1 MFGCKKTDAPD
12 VQPVLNTFTA
22 DTGTYRPA
30 DILMLTSKNKLT
42 FDTLTINVG
51 GKNTLLVKTDDFHA
65 GLIVPVVLSGWY
77 NIDSITLKATNT
89 PKFYVGNYTAITNA
103 ATTVTTTVASINTTL
118 SNLQKNIFKNAVSS
132 SDIAFGQQLLQQI
145 SQNFSALTADQQML
159 YAYKVQNL
167 SQDFNDLNQS
177 TLDPNYTTFG
187 VQDDNGANQIAK
199 EEAVI
204 DARIAKYTKAQKAF
218 KASLAL
224 ALVSTPWPPVSLFF
238 AVITLGNAFECLANS
253 VSVKQAITVA
263 ENTAVVAESFTTS
276 SSNITTNGGISSLLS
291 IPSALLRTLKASDI
305 SNSSNTEAVK
315 LGTEL
320 NDASTNDQQFVT
332 GFASLQSKFPKLT
345 TGITNAY
352 TSISNTLSNTAKEVT
367 TTFKSKLLAITNVS
381 NPNIQVT
388 ATDDG
393 ANGLNITATNPS
405 KNITANTPYTID
417 ITYAQPYVGNT
428 IKVTQQATFKNRLQR
443 GDTAYGGIIIFL
455 DSTLQHGLVCS
466 ITDQSTSA
474 VWDASSNITSTNYNP
489 TPTGATGTNLGTGAT
504 NTTQIIAVLGNDGV
518 AANLCRNYTGGGY
531 TDWFLPSA
539 SELYY
544 LYDIRD
550 VVFGLNKNRYW
561 TSSEI
566 NNFAYFVDFNIT
578 GSSPFNNDLK
588 NSTHYVR
595 AVRAF

>member
-77 NIDSITLKATNT
+77 NIDSITLNATNT
-89 PKFYVGNYTAITNA
+89 PKFYVGNYTAITDA

-187 VQDDNGANQIAK
+187 VQDDNGANQIAN

-204 DARIAKYTKAQKAF
+204 DARVAKYTKAQKAF

-224 ALVSTPWPPVSLFF
+224 ALVTPPPADIFF
-238 AVITLGNAFECLANS
+238 AVITLGNAFDCFANS
-253 VSVKQAITVA
+253 VSVKQAVTVS

-276 SSNITTNGGISSLLS
+276 SSNITTSGGISSLLS

-428 IKVTQQATFKNRLQR
+428 IKVTQQATFKNGLQI
-443 GDTAYGGIIIFL
+443 GDTAYGGIIFYI
-455 DSTLQHGLVCS
+455 DATGQHGLVCAT
-466 ITDQSTSA
+466 TDQSTGT
-474 VWDASSNITSTNYNP
+474 VWAYSSNA
-489 TPTGATGTNLGTGAT
+489 TGATGTDIGTGAA
-504 NTTQIIAVLGNDGV
+504 NTTQIISVLGSNGV
-518 AANLCRNYTGGGY
+518 AASLCRNYRGGGY
-531 TDWFLPSA
+531 TDWFLPS
-539 SELYY
+539 LG
-544 LYDIRD
+544 DITQMYI
-550 VVFGLNKNRYW
+550 G
-561 TSSEI
+561 I
-566 NNFAYFVDFNIT
+566 NNRFGYSYYWSSTDNGAFAWLMYLPVGGPKFLAKT
-578 GSSPFNNDLK
+578 
-588 NSTHYVR
+588 NSYRVR